1 MTDPVL
7 VQEKSASA
15 ICTVKEVSVLKL
27 GEKGAILQRDN
38 ESYAVAP
45 HIPCGVLTPTLLRKL
60 ADVAEKYGAKAL
72 KITGATRIAIV
83 GLKEGDIDAV
93 WSDLGMSAGAAV
105 GLCVRS
111 IRACPGTTFCKL
123 GKQDA
128 LGVGLELDKRYHG
141 LELPG
146 KLKMSV
152 SGCTLNCSESWVR
165 DIGLTGYEEGWTLT
179 VGGNV
184 GAKPRIG
191 QELTKGLNSDQALAM
206 IEKTLLYYKANA
218 KRGERLGML
227 IDRLGPD
234 SLKNTLT

>member
-1 MTDPVL
+1 
-7 VQEKSASA
+7 
-15 ICTVKEVSVLKL
+15 VLKL

-38 ESYAVAP
+38 ESYAIAA
-45 HIPCGVLTPTLLRKL
+45 HIPCGVLAPKVLRKL

-72 KITGATRIAIV
+72 KITGATRIAII
-83 GLKEGDIDAV
+83 GLKEQDIDAV
-93 WSDLGMSAGAAV
+93 WNDLGMSAGAAV

-111 IRACPGTTFCKL
+111 IRACPGTRFCKL

-128 LGVGLELDKRYHG
+128 LGVGLALDEKYHG

-152 SGCTLNCSESWVR
+152 SGCTLNCAESWVR
-165 DIGLTGYEEGWTLT
+165 DIGLTGYEQGWTLT

-206 IEKTLLYYKANA
+206 VEKILAYYKANA
-218 KRGERLGML
+218 RRGERLGTM
-227 IDRLGPD
+227 IDRLGLD
-234 SLKNTLT
+234 ALKTAVC

>member
-1 MTDPVL
+1 M
-7 VQEKSASA
+7 
-15 ICTVKEVSVLKL
+15 LKL

-38 ESYAVAP
+38 QTYAVAP
-45 HIPCGVLTPTLLRKL
+45 HIPCGVLTPQLLRKM

-83 GLKEGDIDAV
+83 GLKEEDIDAI
-93 WSDLGMSAGAAV
+93 WNELGMSAGAAV

-128 LGVGLELDKRYHG
+128 LSVGLALDERYHG
-141 LELPG
+141 LQLPG

-152 SGCTLNCSESWVR
+152 SGCTLNCAESWVR
-165 DIGLTGYEEGWTLT
+165 DIGLTGYEEGWMLT

-184 GAKPRIG
+184 GAQPRIG
-191 QELTKGLNSDQALAM
+191 KELTKGLSKDQALAM
-206 IEKTLLYYKANA
+206 VEKILQYYKTNA
-218 KRGERLGML
+218 KKGERLGML
-227 IDRLGPD
+227 IDRIGLD
-234 SLKNTLT
+234 ALKAFVS